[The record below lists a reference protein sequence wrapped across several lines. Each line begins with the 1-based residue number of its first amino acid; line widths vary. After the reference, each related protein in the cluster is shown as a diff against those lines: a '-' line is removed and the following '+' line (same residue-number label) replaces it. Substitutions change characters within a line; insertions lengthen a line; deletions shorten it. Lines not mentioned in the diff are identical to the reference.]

1 MAQYDDAAKHLMLRN
16 ADTLLPYLLDAPDV
30 KVLKRLDTEQ
40 PTLKTHHADST
51 WEVSIDGEES
61 ISHLEVQTHTSREP
75 MQFRLAGYHG
85 FLIAAHKKPVR
96 CTVLYLH
103 PRAGRNDPGGYGY
116 EWNGTPC
123 YLLSYRVLRLREI
136 DGASVL
142 ALQAPGLMP
151 LTPLMQP
158 PENMS
163 AERWLKECI
172 DATHSLSV
180 SVEHRHDLLALLGVF
195 GKLGYDEELLM
206 SSLTEDMV
214 KDSLFWQRY
223 FEPAVEQAREQALEQ
238 AQEQAR
244 EQARE
249 QAQQAREQA
258 QQAREQA
265 QEQAREQAQQAREQA
280 QQARE
285 QGLRQGRGQ
294 GERDATIRAIL
305 SFLEARFQ
313 TPGVRS
319 LKPLLEMIDDMERLE
334 QLAPAAAQAESL
346 EMFLEA
352 LNE

>member
-16 ADTLLPYLLDAPDV
+16 ADTLLPYLLEAPDV

-116 EWNGTPC
+116 DWNGTPC

-195 GKLGYDEELLM
+195 GKLGYDEELIM

-238 AQEQAR
+238 AR

-258 QQAREQA
+258 QQAREQG
-265 QEQAREQAQQAREQA
+265 
-280 QQARE
+280 RE

>member
-16 ADTLLPYLLDAPDV
+16 ADTLLPYLLEAPDV

-103 PRAGRNDPGGYGY
+103 PMAGRNDPGGYGY

-151 LTPLMQP
+151 LTPLMQQ

-195 GKLGYDEELLM
+195 GKLGYDEELIM

-223 FEPAVEQAREQALEQ
+223 FEPAVEQARQQVLEQ

-258 QQAREQA
+258 QQAREQGI
-265 QEQAREQAQQAREQA
+265 
-280 QQARE
+280 E